1 MAAAEQVLL
10 NGFCSSATESN
21 CQSQTTNLR
30 CEDDRKG
37 RTSAAEETTITRSV
51 GRGPARSRAARLLR
65 SESDLLRDAERTGH
79 IIMADGGYRTV

>member
-10 NGFCSSATESN
+10 NGLRSSATESN

-30 CEDDRKG
+30 CNDDRKG
-37 RTSAAEETTITRSV
+37 RTSGTEETDHYPV

-79 IIMADGGYRTV
+79 INMADGGYRTV